1 MGLTHLRKTDDG
13 YDVLAPN
20 GEVLGFTY
28 RAPDQAWSYAAWVI
42 DGVHETIRG
51 GVNGAAER
59 RKGWPT
65 RADAVREIEVMNSA
79 ALMRQGG

>member
-1 MGLTHLRKTDDG
+1 MVLTHLRKTDDG

-42 DGVHETIRG
+42 DGVHETVLG
-51 GVNGAAER
+51 GVGGSTKR

-65 RADAVREIEVMNSA
+65 RAAAVHEIEVMNSSILTQQA
-79 ALMRQGG
+79 G